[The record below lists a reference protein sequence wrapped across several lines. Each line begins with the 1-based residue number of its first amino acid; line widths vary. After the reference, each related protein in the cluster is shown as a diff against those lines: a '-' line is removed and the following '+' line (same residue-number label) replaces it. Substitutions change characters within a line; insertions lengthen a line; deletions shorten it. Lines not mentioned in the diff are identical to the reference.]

1 MSPPPF
7 PVFGCVFV
15 HLWPC
20 FCDPAS
26 REPGCEPCEPVAYVS
41 TANRMGLSDAPECAR
56 PRSIRLLLR
65 WCPCVHLTC
74 SILWSSSWCDREAG
88 ITYEYVQAGRA
99 CIVMCANIWTCL
111 ARLEW
116 LSILVCIVVAPF
128 VPVLDCPRT
137 YDHTSNLQ
145 QQWQWRDRIPQRH
158 LASALD
164 RQVKECNAELVRE
177 RASASHN
184 VWCV

>member
-1 MSPPPF
+1 MLYWVILSPPPF

-41 TANRMGLSDAPECAR
+41 TANRVGLSDAPECAR

-99 CIVMCANIWTCL
+99 CIVMCANILDMPCQIRMVEYPGLYRGGTL
-111 ARLEW
+111 
-116 LSILVCIVVAPF
+116 
-128 VPVLDCPRT
+128 VPVRDCPRT

-145 QQWQWRDRIPQRH
+145 Q
-158 LASALD
+158 
-164 RQVKECNAELVRE
+164 
-177 RASASHN
+177 
-184 VWCV
+184 